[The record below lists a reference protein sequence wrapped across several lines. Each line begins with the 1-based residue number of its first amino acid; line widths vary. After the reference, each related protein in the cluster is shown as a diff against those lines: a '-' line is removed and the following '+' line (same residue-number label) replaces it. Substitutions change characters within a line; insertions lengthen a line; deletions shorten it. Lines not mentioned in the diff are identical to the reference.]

1 MVTEDLCSRALEIKG
16 VTETR
21 DLASGTQAG
30 LGFGRDVG
38 LRRLP
43 LPSTDFGPV
52 LAGSLPLIQIPVFV
66 PGLPSVEDACAPVK
80 RRPDQEPSQE

>member
-1 MVTEDLCSRALEIKG
+1 MIGTCRLQCNLICCLSRS
-16 VTETR
+16 

-38 LRRLP
+38 RPRPP